1 MIQAAVQGF
10 QGNIVLAFRPQMVQS
25 YAEHDVRRVMD
36 IFTWMSKLS
45 YIMLLIII
53 TPLILELHFILNL
66 WLGDGVPG
74 ETYIFTFLVLVNML
88 FSSLNTPVTQI
99 IHASGKMKAYQIT
112 TGVVTCMVIPVSWI
126 ALHYGLPPYS
136 VFLICVIFTILNQC
150 ACLYVMNR
158 IFPIDFRRYI
168 GNIICPLLLATILS
182 PIVGYY
188 ITKMMEETF
197 LRFVLVGFSSVVC
210 CLAIS
215 YMIVLQKE
223 EKNRFINFIKN
234 KLKRC

>member
-1 MIQAAVQGF
+1 
-10 QGNIVLAFRPQMVQS
+10 
-25 YAEHDVRRVMD
+25 
-36 IFTWMSKLS
+36 
-45 YIMLLIII
+45 
-53 TPLILELHFILNL
+53 
-66 WLGDGVPG
+66 
-74 ETYIFTFLVLVNML
+74 
-88 FSSLNTPVTQI
+88 
-99 IHASGKMKAYQIT
+99 
-112 TGVVTCMVIPVSWI
+112 
-126 ALHYGLPPYS
+126 
-136 VFLICVIFTILNQC
+136 
-150 ACLYVMNR
+150 MNR

-168 GNIICPLLLATILS
+168 GNIIYPLLLATILS